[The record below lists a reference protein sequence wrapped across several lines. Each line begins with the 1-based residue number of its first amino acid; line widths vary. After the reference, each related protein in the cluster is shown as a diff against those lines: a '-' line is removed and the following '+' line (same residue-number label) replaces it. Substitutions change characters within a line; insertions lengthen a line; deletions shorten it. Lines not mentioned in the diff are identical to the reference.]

1 MVAGV
6 ALAIGAIA
14 FLWPDPASSPVASDP
29 TPTLTNRTPT
39 PTVAEVAATVESS
52 REVSVNGST
61 VTIEEL
67 SELVEGESALAE
79 PARGTPLGLRLVDT
93 AVITPDGRA
102 KMFDAPITLTAS
114 GSLTVRNRYR
124 LTGCPDILPSQWPSP
139 AEFPGATRTY
149 LRLDGPLHTA
159 FALCP
164 RAESKAKKLPQLTG
178 VVVDGSGVAVRLSW
192 RGPDDLTIRAIGSA
206 SGVAALATD
215 PQCDRSCIA
224 TIAGGGSA
232 LVQLQPVDPCPPA
245 TRDDSLTLVVGA
257 SAQQVSVVIV
267 RVPALHRAV
276 CR

>member
-6 ALAIGAIA
+6 AFAIGAVA
-14 FLWPDPASSPVASDP
+14 FLWPDPAKSPTASEP
-29 TPTLTNRTPT
+29 TASLTGGTPT
-39 PTVAEVAATVESS
+39 PAWTEEAATIESS
-52 REVSVNGST
+52 REVSVDGST
-61 VTIEEL
+61 VTIEEQ

-79 PARGTPLGLRLVDT
+79 PTRGTPLGLRLVNT
-93 AVITPDGRA
+93 TVITPDGRA

-124 LTGCPDILPSQWPSP
+124 LTGCPDILSTQWPSP

-164 RAESKAKKLPQLTG
+164 RAESKAKQLPQLTG
-178 VVVDGSGVAVRLSW
+178 VVDGSGVAVRLSW

-215 PQCDRSCIA
+215 PQCDGSCIA
-224 TIAGGGSA
+224 TITGGGSA